1 MFTKINI
8 SVRSATEADRP
19 QLTSLIQLE
28 PYVHRH
34 LDWRAPLDWLGKE
47 PYLVIERNRSLIAAL
62 ACPADPPGVAWI
74 RTFATSGPLGT
85 ARAWDIL
92 WPEAVARLAAEAGTT
107 VAAIP
112 LYRWFRKILE
122 NNNFKH
128 THNVVLLIRD
138 RDSMPEEGRPTT
150 VTMRTMTEVDL
161 PDVTAVDHAGF
172 QSIWQNS
179 QETLALA
186 YRQAACATVAEDNG
200 MVVGYQIST
209 PSPHGWHLARLA
221 VHPRYQRKGIA
232 FALIRDMLTSF
243 MKRGP
248 SQITVNTQHNNLA
261 SLHLYKKA
269 GFSRTGEEYPVYQYF
284 FD

>member
-8 SVRSATEADRP
+8 SVRPATEADRP
-19 QLTSLIQLE
+19 QLSSLIQLE

-47 PYLVIERNRSLIAAL
+47 PYLVIERNRNLIAAL
-62 ACPADPPGVAWI
+62 ACPADPPGVAWV

-85 ARAWDIL
+85 TRAWDIL
-92 WPEAVARLAAEAGTT
+92 WPEAVSWLAAEAGTT

-122 NNNFKH
+122 NNKFKH

-138 RDSMPEEGRPTT
+138 RDTLPESGRPTSISIRSMT
-150 VTMRTMTEVDL
+150 DLDLEAVTK
-161 PDVTAVDHAGF
+161 VDHAAF

-179 QETLALA
+179 QETLGLA
-186 YRQAACATVAEDNG
+186 YKQAACATVAGDG
-200 MVVGYQIST
+200 DTLVGYQIST

-221 VHPRYQRKGIA
+221 VHPRYQRQGIA
-232 FALIRDMLTSF
+232 FALIRDMLSSF
-243 MKRGP
+243 ISRGP

>member
-8 SVRSATEADRP
+8 SVRPATEADRP

-47 PYLVIERNRSLIAAL
+47 PYLVVEQNRSLIAAL

-74 RTFATSGPLGT
+74 RAFATSGPLGST
-85 ARAWDIL
+85 RAWDIL
-92 WPEAVARLAAEAGTT
+92 WPEAVSWLTAEGGTT

-122 NNNFKH
+122 NNKFKH

-138 RDSMPEEGRPTT
+138 RDTVPEEGQLTSIPI
-150 VTMRTMTEVDL
+150 RTMTDMDL
-161 PDVTAVDHAGF
+161 KAVTVVDHAAF

-179 QETLALA
+179 QETLSLA
-186 YRQAACATVAEDNG
+186 YKQAASATVAEDG
-200 MVVGYQIST
+200 DTVVGYQIST

-221 VHPRYQRKGIA
+221 VHPRYQRQGIA
-232 FALIRDMLTSF
+232 FALIRNMLSSF

-284 FD
+284 LD